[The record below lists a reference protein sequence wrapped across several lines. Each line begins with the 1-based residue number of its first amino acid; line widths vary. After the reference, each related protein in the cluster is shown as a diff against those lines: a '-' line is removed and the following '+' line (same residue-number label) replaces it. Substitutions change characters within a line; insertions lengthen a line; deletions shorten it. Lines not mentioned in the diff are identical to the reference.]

1 MIIGTSYCTLL
12 FGNSEEKSPKLF
24 FLIWGEF
31 TVMIEDSTGCLLTF
45 CAIDFYFSFTRILKH
60 PILFFV
66 RKKTTNNYSKDHNGA
81 DCTNIT
87 WRKYFSNSFLH
98 LTGLSVLYIFV
109 SFCKS
114 LVYRRSKSQWGG
126 EAKVFDHLRQG
137 PTQQDV

>member
-1 MIIGTSYCTLL
+1 MMIISASYCTLL

-60 PILFFV
+60 PIVFFV

-81 DCTNIT
+81 DCTNIA
-87 WRKYFSNSFLH
+87 WRKYFSKKENFATLASKLYFTSKRLISWFKH
-98 LTGLSVLYIFV
+98 LESNLIS
-109 SFCKS
+109 C
-114 LVYRRSKSQWGG
+114 QWA
-126 EAKVFDHLRQG
+126 EAGCWDSNW
-137 PTQQDV
+137 TS